1 MLTFYVLSDRVEQLA
16 KKYNR
21 LILAI
26 ATQSKGASCSPRPSH
41 VQARWELISP
51 TPVYPSAR
59 SSSPCALSEIFLCVC
74 TIYYNPINLTP
85 KERPKRTLL
94 RFDSLSPALPPPRR
108 SMRVHVCVMER
119 KAIPSPTDIEV
130 VHSSVRPSF
139 RPPDS
144 PFLCFLLPSNGR
156 WRRRKPLITVAGLC
170 GACGRSA
177 SAPVMTDD

>member
-1 MLTFYVLSDRVEQLA
+1 MTFYVLSDRVEQLA

-119 KAIPSPTDIEV
+119 KAIPSPTDSEV
-130 VHSSVRPSF
+130 VHSSVRPF
-139 RPPDS
+139 ARPT
-144 PFLCFLLPSNGR
+144 
-156 WRRRKPLITVAGLC
+156 PLS
-170 GACGRSA
+170 SA
-177 SAPVMTDD
+177 SSSPPTVGGGAESR